1 MYASREED
9 TLACLMRIGLAGK
22 PYESVIFTDEPK
34 LPNYVCVPN
43 DKARGLLRC
52 NGIYG
57 HGSGLTDAEAMI
69 KSLGEFY
76 ERLCIENPDLSKITN
91 APYGDSAHAD
101 PRSFVCYS
109 EEQYESKSEHLEKL
123 LESRLDW
130 YPVYDVLGRGEIRI
144 PASLIFLYPDFG
156 DQCEIRRE
164 QITTGAAFGPKGG
177 VAFESG
183 LLEAVERD
191 AFITAYLTGRKPPML
206 RDFPPDIQKLLDYLN
221 RYRLEAHVFDIT
233 TDLMVPTFM
242 TVTVDTTGLGPAVDV
257 GACAGYS
264 HAKAVYGSIK
274 ESIQSRG
281 TSRYM
286 RSRTTKNTSGEVRT
300 LQDRYY
306 YWYGTEMIRH
316 LNFWLKGAECTSF
329 YKLPE
334 YSRSVTDTQSIMED
348 AGFHIY
354 AADISVG
361 EVSDAG
367 FEAIKVVVPEL
378 HPVYLDERAKSL
390 YSVHAGTI
398 PDDKSL
404 KPHPF
409 A

>member
-1 MYASREED
+1 
-9 TLACLMRIGLAGK
+9 MRIGLAGK

-34 LPNYVCVPN
+34 LPNYVCVPSDN
-43 DKARGLLRC
+43 ARGLFRC
-52 NGIYG
+52 DDIYG

-76 ERLCIENPDLSKITN
+76 ERLCIENPDLSKIT
-91 APYGDSAHAD
+91 SAAYMDGVHAD

-109 EEQYESKSEHLEKL
+109 EEQYENKLEHLEKL
-123 LESRLDW
+123 LGSRLDW
-130 YPVYDVLGRGEIRI
+130 YPAYDVFGCREIRI

-164 QITTGAAFGPKGG
+164 QITTGAAFGSKGG
-177 VAFESG
+177 AAFESG
-183 LLEAVERD
+183 LLVAIERD
-191 AFITAYLTGRKPPML
+191 AFITTYLTRRRPRML
-206 RDFPPDIQKLLDYLN
+206 RDFPPDIQKLLDYLS

-242 TVTVDTTGLGPAVDV
+242 TVTVDTTGFGPAVDV
-257 GACAGYS
+257 GACARYS
-264 HAKAVYGSIK
+264 HEKAVYGSIK

-281 TSRYM
+281 TLRYM
-286 RSRTTKNTSGEVRT
+286 RARTAKKTSGDVRT
-300 LQDRYY
+300 LQDRCN

-316 LNFWLKGAECTSF
+316 LDFWLKGAESTSF

-354 AADISVG
+354 AADISIG
-361 EVSDAG
+361 EINKAG
-367 FEAIKVVVPEL
+367 FEAVKVVVPEL

-398 PDDKSL
+398 PDDISL
-404 KPHPF
+404 KPQPF